1 MKKTILIVD
10 DVVGNIRILAE
21 FLADYHIVTALDG
34 QTAIRLAN
42 VDKPPDLILLDIMMP
57 EMSGYEV
64 CKILKLSH
72 ITRDIPIIFVSV
84 KDKTEDEEKG
94 FDLGAVDYISKPFNL
109 QIVRARV
116 KNHLELKTHRDN
128 LAELVGAK
136 EREIKRIYKQLL
148 HAEKMS
154 LAGKLSASI
163 AHELGSPVYGIRNYL
178 LSLQQSGIL
187 SGSNEKMAKLAIAEC
202 GRIKDMIIN
211 LQNFNRLTTGR
222 MEAINLHSIVDD
234 MLMLCLKDL
243 NRKKVKVIREY
254 GPDIPEIFLI
264 VDQMKQVVLNLLNN
278 SGEAM
283 TASGGEIKIRT
294 RRKNNVI
301 LLMISDTGEGIDPQM
316 MDLIF
321 QPFFTTKP
329 GSQGT
334 GLGLSLSR
342 EIVKRHGGTIQVTNN
357 PHGGATFI
365 VDLPIKEGVNG

>member
-84 KDKTEDEEKG
+84 KDKTEDEKKG

-136 EREIKRIYKQLL
+136 EREIKKIYKQLL

-163 AHELGSPVYGIRNYL
+163 AHELGSPVYGIRNFL
-178 LSLQQSGIL
+178 VSLQQSSVL

-243 NRKKVKVIREY
+243 NRKKVKVVREY
-254 GPDIPEIFLI
+254 GPDIPETFLI
-264 VDQMKQVVLNLLNN
+264 VDQMKQVVLNLLSN

-283 TASGGEIKIRT
+283 AASGGEIKIRT
-294 RRKNNVI
+294 RRKDNVI

-342 EIVKRHGGTIQVTNN
+342 EIIKRHGGTIQVTNN
-357 PHGGATFI
+357 PHGGVTFV
-365 VDLPIKEGVNG
+365 VDLPIKEGANG